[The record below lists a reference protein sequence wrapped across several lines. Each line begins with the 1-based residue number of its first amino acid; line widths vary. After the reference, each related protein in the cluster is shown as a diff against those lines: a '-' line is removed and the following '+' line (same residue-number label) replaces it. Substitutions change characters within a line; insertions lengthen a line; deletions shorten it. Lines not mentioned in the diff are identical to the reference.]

1 MTEKYPY
8 YIITFPSVHHAI
20 KLESIF
26 KSKASSFLLVP
37 APREISSSCGVA
49 AKIWETEIEQI
60 ISFLE
65 QEGLEYDC
73 IYVYEAMKH
82 KPKLIKKLM

>member
-1 MTEKYPY
+1 MNEKYPY

-20 KLESIF
+20 KLESKF
-26 KSKASSFLLVP
+26 KGKTTSFLLIPV
-37 APREISSSCGVA
+37 PREISSSCGVA
-49 AKIWETEIEQI
+49 AKICQTEIEQI

-73 IYVYEAMKH
+73 IYVYEAMKC
-82 KPKLIKKLM
+82 KPRLIKKKI